1 MRYLAKIRNL
11 RPLVTKNTYIMPIQ
25 IDITDDLLYME
36 GEQKGMEKKARQGI
50 IKALQRKKMTIN
62 DIADIFEVEIA
73 YIRQIKKE
81 LGL

>member
-1 MRYLAKIRNL
+1 
-11 RPLVTKNTYIMPIQ
+11 MPIQ